1 MRSETSSLHHF
12 EGRQSLKSRKDAVIV
27 VFAHTPAAEN
37 KSLGLT
43 DRAASRVHA
52 RLLENTLRMAHA
64 TGARVVHVHDSPDSE
79 VMQRGT
85 GFEERFLNAL
95 KDVAALGIKRM
106 VVIGSD
112 SPGLNTAQLQKA
124 LAAPQNKV
132 CIGPSVDGGIYLLG
146 LNASDI
152 HVLKGLP
159 WKKRSLFRVLRSRV
173 TATVLGRLS
182 DVDTWQDLYKIQKWL
197 GGLDLSA
204 SPAFL
209 RLPRP
214 PTLMRLE
221 SSVSTFQLRSRGPP
235 VLGRLAS

>member
-1 MRSETSSLHHF
+1 M
-12 EGRQSLKSRKDAVIV
+12 IV

-85 GFEERFLNAL
+85 GFEERFINAL
-95 KDVAALGIKRM
+95 KDVAALGVKRM

-124 LAAPQNKV
+124 LSAPQNKV
-132 CIGPSVDGGIYLLG
+132 CIGPSVDGGIYLLA
-146 LNASDI
+146 LNANEI
-152 HVLKGLP
+152 GVLKGLP
-159 WKKRSLFRVLRSRV
+159 WKERSLFRVLKSRV
-173 TATVLGRLS
+173 SATLLGRLS
-182 DVDTWQDLYKIQKWL
+182 DVDTWQDLHKVQKWL
-197 GGLDLSA
+197 GGLNLSA
-204 SPAFL
+204 SPAFP

-214 PTLMRLE
+214 SALPRLK
-221 SSVSTFQLRSRGPP
+221 SSISTPNLTSRGPP
-235 VLGRLAS
+235 VLGLFAS